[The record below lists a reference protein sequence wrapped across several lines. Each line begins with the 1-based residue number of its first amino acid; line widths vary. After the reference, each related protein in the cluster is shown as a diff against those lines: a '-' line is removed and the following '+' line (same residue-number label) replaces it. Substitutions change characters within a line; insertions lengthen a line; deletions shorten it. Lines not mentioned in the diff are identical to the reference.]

1 MSVSKKIVSKL
12 CLVGLLVS
20 SFSASALLDTSGKV
34 LFQGY
39 IYSATCE
46 VDINGQGP
54 NSAII
59 EMGRYSTS
67 EFGGTNS
74 EVGGSGGKGQIKISL
89 INCPDKGTLT
99 VKFSGK
105 PDANNSEI
113 LSLLGDSSAGG
124 VGIHLYKAGDLSTP
138 LTIDGSKTLTYNIGD
153 EENQTPDLHV
163 NLVAKYV
170 ATQDKVTAGD
180 GNSEMDY
187 TIQYN

>member
-1 MSVSKKIVSKL
+1 MSVSKKVVSKL
-12 CLVGLLVS
+12 LIAGLLAS
-20 SFSASALLDTSGKV
+20 SFSTLALDTSGKV

-67 EFGGTNS
+67 EFSGTDS
-74 EVGGSGGKGQIKISL
+74 EVGGTGGKGQIKISL
-89 INCPDKGTLT
+89 INCPDKGTLS

-105 PDANNSEI
+105 PEANNNEI
-113 LSLLGDSSAGG
+113 LSLLGDNSADG
-124 VGIHLYKAGDLSTP
+124 VGIHLYKANDLTTP

-153 EENQTPDLHV
+153 EENQTPELHV
-163 NLVAKYV
+163 SLVAKYV